1 MSRRTERILAWI
13 ANSLSLIYLLFMV
26 IAYTFINVPEFK
38 EVFNEMN
45 QQQGTEMTPEAFKT
59 TIILQG
65 VFTLIST
72 ILAIIAVFTIKGNR
86 ILAGCLFIVSAIIG
100 ISGGNFIAMIL
111 WFIVSIMLFVKKD
124 DNNQANQINQMP
136 NYNIYNNEKEKQKPQ
151 QQDMDPEAEMK
162 RKKEDDPYIY

>member
-1 MSRRTERILAWI
+1 MSRKAERTLAWI
-13 ANSLSLIYLLFMV
+13 AISLSLIYLLFMV
-26 IAYTFINVPEFK
+26 IAYNFINVPEFK

-45 QQQGTEMTPEAFKT
+45 QQQGTEITPGAFKAS
-59 TIILQG
+59 IVLQG

-111 WFIVSIMLFVKKD
+111 WLIVGIMLFAKKD
-124 DNNQANQINQMP
+124 NTKQGNQINQMP

-162 RKKEDDPYIY
+162 RKKDDDPYIY

>member
-1 MSRRTERILAWI
+1 MSRKTERILAWI
-13 ANSLSLIYLLFMV
+13 RISLSLIYLLFMV

-45 QQQGTEMTPEAFKT
+45 QQQGTEITPEAFKT

-100 ISGGNFIAMIL
+100 ISGSNFIAMIL
-111 WFIVSIMLFVKKD
+111 WFIVGIMLFVKKD
-124 DNNQANQINQMP
+124 DNNQANHINQMP
-136 NYNIYNNEKEKQKPQ
+136 NYNIYNNEKQKPQ
-151 QQDMDPEAEMK
+151 QA
-162 RKKEDDPYIY
+162 RYGS